1 VEAETVVREVQDK
14 LYAVE
19 APEIDEGTKRQLQ
32 NSRLCP
38 ATIAPR
44 SSERNEKDHRS
55 DRRSQKPRRAFA
67 LPCQLAADRLAGCR
81 RVDARFTLAFWTLA
95 SGRWPF
101 GHWSRRTL
109 VTIGTGRLGA
119 RRFGAGWCEKP
130 TRSTDNYPTPNRID
144 SPDETHRSFP
154 NFCAWRLS
162 NYGVRRAAIS

>member
-81 RVDARFTLAFWTLA
+81 RVDARFTLAF
-95 SGRWPF
+95 
-101 GHWSRRTL
+101 GHWPLDAGPLDTGPVGLWSLLAL
-109 VTIGTGRLGA
+109 VA
-119 RRFGAGWCEKP
+119 
-130 TRSTDNYPTPNRID
+130 
-144 SPDETHRSFP
+144 
-154 NFCAWRLS
+154 
-162 NYGVRRAAIS
+162 